1 MYTGISQSQRMDKIR
16 SDIRGP
22 IYLEALALEEQ
33 GEKVLKLNTGNP
45 ASFGFTMPDSV
56 RRALVENVDKAVA
69 YCDLRGMPAA
79 RRAILEYHTGK
90 GIQGLTMDDIFVGNG
105 VSELAEMAASTFLD
119 PGDELLV
126 PCPCYSLW
134 SNSAH
139 LCEARPVYYRLDEES
154 LWYPDVADIERK
166 ITPRTKAIVIIN
178 PNNPTGALYPK
189 EILEQIVQIARE
201 NSLMIFSDEVYDRLI
216 LTGEEHISIASLA
229 PDLFCVTF
237 SGLSKSHMI
246 AGFRVGWMVLSGN
259 KRLARDYI
267 EGLNMLSNMRLCSN
281 VPAQSI
287 VQTALGGYQSVKNY
301 IVPGGR
307 VYEQAEYIHKALND
321 IPGISAVKPKAGF
334 YIFPKIDIKKFNITD
349 DEKFTFDLLRE
360 KKLLLISGKG
370 FNWKQPDHFRIVYLP
385 RVEVLE
391 EAVEKL
397 TEFFKYYHQ

>member
-56 RRALVENVDKAVA
+56 RQALVENVDKAVA

-178 PNNPTGALYPK
+178 PNNPTGAVYSRQVLLD
-189 EILEQIVQIARE
+189 ILDVARRH
-201 NSLMIFSDEVYDRLI
+201 NLLVCSDEIYDRLVMDD
-216 LTGEEHISIASLA
+216 LVHDSCAALA
-229 PDLFCVTF
+229 PDVPVLTF
-237 SGLSKSHMI
+237 NGLSKSHI
-246 AGFRVGWMVLSGN
+246 ICGFRCGWVTLSGP
-259 KRLARDYI
+259 KGSLDQVRSGLVQLAS
-267 EGLNMLSNMRLCSN
+267 LRLCGN
-281 VPAQSI
+281 ALTQLVIPA
-287 VQTALGGYQSVKNY
+287 ALSDTESTRAML
-301 IVPGGR
+301 VPGGR
-307 VYEQAEYIHKALND
+307 LYEQRRAAMEILQHSDAVSCVPN
-321 IPGISAVKPKAGF
+321 SAAF
-334 YIFPKIDIKKFNITD
+334 YVFPKIDARRFHIED
-349 DEKFTFDLLRE
+349 DREFALGLLRS
-360 KKLLLISGKG
+360 KHILIVPGSG
-370 FNWKQPDHFRIVYLP
+370 FDYPEPDHLRIVMLP
-385 RVEVLE
+385 RPDELKTAMQQLHEYLVSRE
-391 EAVEKL
+391 
-397 TEFFKYYHQ
+397 